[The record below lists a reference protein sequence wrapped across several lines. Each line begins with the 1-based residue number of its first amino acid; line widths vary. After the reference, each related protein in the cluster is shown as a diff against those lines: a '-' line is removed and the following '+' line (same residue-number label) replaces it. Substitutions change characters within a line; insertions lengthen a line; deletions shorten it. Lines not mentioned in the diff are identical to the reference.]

1 MKKIYRYPDSGH
13 KNSIFSTGISVT
25 SDMDPPKCARASFK
39 NLTKV
44 CDNNNTIAFLTAG
57 FRFKTCIHVPVPVL
71 NLAVQL

>member
-44 CDNNNTIAFLTAG
+44 CDNNNTIAFLEFLTAG
-57 FRFKTCIHVPVPVL
+57 FRFKTSIHVL
-71 NLAVQL
+71 NLVLN